1 VQLEGWLHKKG
12 EKGLMKSYKRRWF
25 QQRGNKLYYFTNKG
39 MLYLPRTFLHARAWE
54 GHGA

>member
-1 VQLEGWLHKKG
+1 LHKKG

-39 MLYLPRTFLHARAWE
+39 TPPLPRPFLHALGEEHDA
-54 GHGA
+54 